1 MAKDELKKNKKKKGK
16 DKEKNKEKDKVK
28 KEKKQTKAQKSE
40 KADKGEKTDK
50 TKKTSKIE
58 KSPVTKKTIEP
69 KKNKLVAETK
79 AITSKY
85 DFVLSAS
92 LEEYMEQIYLL
103 DKEGKKV
110 RVTDVARELGISK
123 PSVNRAIN
131 SLADMGY
138 VEHNNYGGIEL
149 TKKGKDIAKHIYSK
163 HKALEVFLVE
173 TVGIS
178 EEKAS
183 KEAKNASHY
192 FSLETVMKII
202 K

>member
-40 KADKGEKTDK
+40 KADKTEKS
-50 TKKTSKIE
+50 SKNE
-58 KSPVTKKTIEP
+58 KSPVTKKTIKSE
-69 KKNKLVAETK
+69 KNKLVAETK

-110 RVTDVARELGISK
+110 RVTDVARELGLSK

-192 FSLETVMKII
+192 FSLETVMKIS

>member
-40 KADKGEKTDK
+40 KADKTEKS
-50 TKKTSKIE
+50 SKNE
-58 KSPVTKKTIEP
+58 KSPVTKKTIKSE
-69 KKNKLVAETK
+69 KNKLVAETK

-138 VEHNNYGGIEL
+138 VEHNNYGDIEL

-192 FSLETVMKII
+192 FSLETVMKIS

>member
-40 KADKGEKTDK
+40 KADKTEKS
-50 TKKTSKIE
+50 SKNE
-58 KSPVTKKTIEP
+58 KSPVTKKTIKSE
-69 KKNKLVAETK
+69 KNKLVAETK

-192 FSLETVMKII
+192 FSLETVERMGKV
-202 K
+202 

>member
-1 MAKDELKKNKKKKGK
+1 MAKDELKKNKKKKGKDK

-28 KEKKQTKAQKSE
+28 KEKKQSKAQKSE
-40 KADKGEKTDK
+40 KADKD
-50 TKKTSKIE
+50 E
-58 KSPVTKKTIEP
+58 KSSKNEKSAVTKKTIEP
-69 KKNKLVAETK
+69 KKNKLVAKTK
-79 AITSKY
+79 AITNKY

-192 FSLETVMKII
+192 FSLETVERMGKV
-202 K
+202 

>member
-40 KADKGEKTDK
+40 KADKTEKS
-50 TKKTSKIE
+50 SKNE
-58 KSPVTKKTIEP
+58 KSPVTKKTIKSE
-69 KKNKLVAETK
+69 KNMLVAETK